1 MRNSLQKNIFPIN
14 LLTNYPEHKKKP
26 RFFTEA
32 ISRSFSPF
40 EDLRMTLKDYTP
52 FLKRL
57 LHHRT
62 IGEQMH
68 TEE

>member
-1 MRNSLQKNIFPIN
+1 MQILPFLPKFTKIHHFCVHLAYPVDTQKKIPGVKPGIFKTF
-14 LLTNYPEHKKKP
+14 LK
-26 RFFTEA
+26 
-32 ISRSFSPF
+32 
-40 EDLRMTLKDYTP
+40 KDYTP